1 MTKELA
7 IVGASGHGKVVADIA
22 EQLGFTIKFYDDAYP
37 NKTTIAHW
45 PILGSSS
52 DLIATNHKKFRPF
65 TNVVVAIGD
74 NSIRFQKIGQLQEN
88 GFNLITLI
96 HPSAVVSRYA
106 EIENGTVIFPR
117 AVINAF
123 ARIGLGTII
132 NTGSIVEHDCIV
144 GDYAHISPNA
154 SLSGGVEVG
163 SKCWIGVGSQVKQ
176 LVKIGDNTIIGAGST
191 VLSDIPSDVTAVGSP
206 AKVI

>member
-45 PILGSSS
+45 PILGSFS

-106 EIENGTVIFPR
+106 EIENGTVIFPG

-144 GDYAHISPNA
+144 GDYTHVSPNA

-191 VLSDIPSDVTAVGSP
+191 VLSDIPSYVTAVGAP

>member
-22 EQLGFTIKFYDDAYP
+22 EQLGFIIKFYDDAYP
-37 NKTTIAHW
+37 DKTRIDHW
-45 PILGSSS
+45 PIFGSIS
-52 DLIATNHKKFRPF
+52 DLIASNHKNVELFN
-65 TNVVVAIGD
+65 NVVVAIGNND
-74 NSIRFQKIGQLQEN
+74 IRFQKTKQLQDK

-106 EIENGTVIFPR
+106 EIENGTVIFPK
-117 AVINAF
+117 AIINAF
-123 ARIGLGTII
+123 ARIGLGAII

-144 GDYAHISPNA
+144 GDYSHISPNA

-176 LVKIGDNTIIGAGST
+176 LVKIGNNTIIGAGST

>member
-1 MTKELA
+1 MTKELS

-22 EQLGFTIKFYDDAYP
+22 EQLGFIIKFYDDAYP

-45 PILGSSS
+45 PILGSTS
-52 DLIATNHKKFRPF
+52 DLITSNHKNVELFN
-65 TNVVVAIGD
+65 NVVVAIGNND
-74 NSIRFQKIGQLQEN
+74 IRFQKIKQLQDK

-96 HPSAVVSRYA
+96 HPSALVSRYA

-123 ARIGLGTII
+123 ARIGLGAII

-176 LVKIGDNTIIGAGST
+176 LVKIGNNTIIGAGST

>member
-1 MTKELA
+1 MTKELS

-22 EQLGFTIKFYDDAYP
+22 EQLGFIIKFYDDAYP
-37 NKTTIAHW
+37 NKTTIDHW

-52 DLIATNHKKFRPF
+52 DLIASNHNNFRQF

-74 NSIRFQKIGQLQEN
+74 NNIRFQKIGQLQEN

-123 ARIGLGTII
+123 ARIGLGE
-132 NTGSIVEHDCIV
+132 S
-144 GDYAHISPNA
+144 
-154 SLSGGVEVG
+154 
-163 SKCWIGVGSQVKQ
+163 
-176 LVKIGDNTIIGAGST
+176 
-191 VLSDIPSDVTAVGSP
+191 
-206 AKVI
+206 

>member
-1 MTKELA
+1 MTNKLA

-22 EQLGFTIKFYDDAYP
+22 EQLGFRIKFFDDAYP
-37 NKTTIAHW
+37 NKTKIAHW
-45 PILGSSS
+45 PILGSTF
-52 DLIATNHKKFRPF
+52 DLIASNYKDAELFN
-65 TNVVVAIGD
+65 NVVVAIG
-74 NSIRFQKIGQLQEN
+74 NNEIRCQKMKQLQDN
-88 GFNLITLI
+88 GFNFTTLI
-96 HPSAVVSRYA
+96 HPSALVSRYA

-123 ARIGLGTII
+123 ARIGLGAII

-144 GDYAHISPNA
+144 GDYAHISPSA

-163 SKCWIGVGSQVKQ
+163 SKSWIGVGSQVKQ
-176 LVKIGDNTIIGAGST
+176 LVKIGNNTIIGAGST
-191 VLSDIPSDVTAVGSP
+191 VLSDISSDVTAVGSP

>member
-22 EQLGFTIKFYDDAYP
+22 EQLGFIIKFYDDAYP
-37 NKTTIAHW
+37 NKTTIDHW
-45 PILGSSS
+45 PILGSTS
-52 DLIATNHKKFRPF
+52 DLIASNYKKIELFKY
-65 TNVVVAIGD
+65 VVVAIGNND
-74 NSIRFQKIGQLQEN
+74 IRFQKIKQLQDK

-96 HPSAVVSRYA
+96 HPSALVSRYA
-106 EIENGTVIFPR
+106 EIEIGTVIFPR

-123 ARIGLGTII
+123 ARIGLGAII

-176 LVKIGDNTIIGAGST
+176 LVKIGNNTIIGAGST

>member
-37 NKTTIAHW
+37 NKTTIGHW
-45 PILGSSS
+45 SILGPTS
-52 DLIATNHKKFRPF
+52 DLIAFNHK
-65 TNVVVAIGD
+65 NVELINNAVVAIGNND
-74 NSIRFQKIGQLQEN
+74 IRFQKIKQLQEN

-96 HPSAVVSRYA
+96 HPSAVVSQYA
-106 EIENGTVIFPR
+106 SIENGSVVFPR

-123 ARIGLGTII
+123 ARIGLGAII

>member
-7 IVGASGHGKVVADIA
+7 IVGASGHGKVVADTA
-22 EQLGFTIKFYDDAYP
+22 EQLGFTVQFYDDAYP
-37 NKTTIAHW
+37 DKKNIEHW
-45 PILGSSS
+45 PIHGNCA
-52 DLIATNHKKFRPF
+52 DLILKANARFVPSD
-65 TNVVVAIGD
+65 VVVAIG
-74 NSIRFQKIGQLQEN
+74 NNNIRYQKIKQLQDN

-96 HPSAVVSRYA
+96 HPSALVSRYA
-106 EIENGTVIFPR
+106 EIQNGTVIFPM

-123 ARIGLGTII
+123 ARIGLGAII
-132 NTGSIVEHDCIV
+132 NTGSIVEHDCFV
-144 GDYAHISPNA
+144 GDCVHISPNA

-163 SKCWIGVGSQVKQ
+163 SKCWVGVGSQVKQ
-176 LVKIGDNTIIGAGST
+176 LVKIGNNTIIGAGST

>member
-1 MTKELA
+1 MSKELA
-7 IVGASGHGKVVADIA
+7 IVGASGHGKVVADVA
-22 EQLGFTIKFYDDAYP
+22 EQLGFIIKFYDDAHP
-37 NKTTIAHW
+37 NKTTIDHW
-45 PILGSSS
+45 PILGSTS
-52 DLIATNHKKFRPF
+52 DLIASYHK
-65 TNVVVAIGD
+65 NVELFNNVIVAIGNND
-74 NSIRFQKIGQLQEN
+74 IRCQKIKQLQDK

-96 HPSAVVSRYA
+96 HPSALVSRYA

-123 ARIGLGTII
+123 ARIGLGAII

-144 GDYAHISPNA
+144 GDYAHISPNV

-176 LVKIGDNTIIGAGST
+176 LVKIGNNTIIGAGST